1 MKTSLL
7 VALSI
12 VGVLSLSSE
21 LSLAQP
27 PVIRRPPV
35 APRPLP
41 IDARPNGS
49 FACFVDIPPALGYL
63 SPLPNPAGHDLSGQ
77 VSWSP
82 HQTNDQCR
90 STCGSQ
96 NFLYAG
102 TQSGAFC
109 FCGNTAGTHAPLP
122 LPPSACNSPCMGS
135 QGEMCGGPS
144 ANSVSLTGALSFVPP
159 PVAPPPADGGQCIVD
174 LTGPGYRDFE
184 VQRWEVSG
192 PATPGINGPVYPMNW
207 TVSGSGRSLQ
217 VTTAGKDTTILVRA
231 WTMSGGG
238 PVGYI
243 ATNDAD
249 GSVVF
254 HENSAAGS
262 GMRTEWPQQQFM
274 DGVLQ
279 AVSPTPATASW
290 SELQNTAS
298 FAAPVPAVMA
308 FSTLITVD
316 PTHPTSSA
324 YANTSGAS
332 GTIACTWNVVR

>member
-1 MKTSLL
+1 MKRLL
-7 VALSI
+7 LIALSM
-12 VGVLSLSSE
+12 VGALALCSE
-21 LSLAQP
+21 FSQAQP
-27 PVIRRPPV
+27 PIIRKPPI

-41 IDARPNGS
+41 IDPRPNGA
-49 FACFVDIPPALGYL
+49 FACFVDVPPALGYL

-109 FCGNTAGTHAPLP
+109 FCGNTAGTHGPA

-159 PVAPPPADGGQCIVD
+159 PVAPPPADGGQCVID
-174 LTGPGYRDFE
+174 LSGPGYRDFE

-192 PATPGINGPVYPMNW
+192 PSTMGINGPVYPMNW
-207 TVSGSGRSLQ
+207 TVNGSGRSLQ
-217 VTTAGKDTTILVRA
+217 VTTAGSDTTILVRA
-231 WTMSGGG
+231 WSMSGGG

-243 ATNDAD
+243 ATNNAD
-249 GSVVF
+249 HSVYF
-254 HENSAAGS
+254 HENSTPGS
-262 GMRTEWPQQQFM
+262 ASLTEAPQQKFI

-279 AVSPTPATASW
+279 ASSATPPAGW
-290 SELQNTAS
+290 GELQNNAS
-298 FAAPVPAVMA
+298 FAAPVAAVLA
-308 FSTLITVD
+308 FSTLISVD
-316 PTHPTSSA
+316 PMHPTPSA
-324 YANTSGAS
+324 YGNPSAAS